1 MKRALKSVG
10 MTLAVLLVVVV
21 GLYAQTNSAVHGAFN
36 GPIQLPSVFA
46 FVFGDN
52 VSSDIT
58 MQKTAANVLTIGG
71 GIPALSYA
79 KATVTTNG
87 TAVAAGT
94 CQAQTAATITGVTT
108 ASAVLWAVPTALPAS
123 WQTGIDVYPVVTAN
137 TVTISLCNGTAGSI
151 TPVAQAVNL
160 RVLN

>member
-1 MKRALKSVG
+1 L
-10 MTLAVLLVVVV
+10 LLVVV
-21 GLYAQTNSAVHGAFN
+21 GIAYAQSGNDIHGAFN

-58 MQKTAANVLTIGG
+58 MQKTAANVLTIAG
-71 GIPALSYA
+71 GIPALTYA
-79 KATVTTNG
+79 KGTVTTNG

-94 CQAQTAATITGVTT
+94 CQAQPALTITGVTT
-108 ASAVLWAVPTALPAS
+108 ASVPLWSIPTALPAT

-137 TVTISLCNGTAGSI
+137 TVTLSLCNGTAGSI
-151 TPVAQAVNL
+151 TPAAQAVNV
-160 RVLN
+160 RVIN